1 MLELRNFRLNA
12 IILQE
17 VIELQKK
24 MHFLHFL
31 MVNVDEKLLLIESL
45 LKMFRLIIEY
55 ILYVRKKK
63 ISF

>member
-31 MVNVDEKLLLIESL
+31 MVNVDEELLLIESL

-55 ILYVRKKK
+55 ILYVH
-63 ISF
+63 

>member
-31 MVNVDEKLLLIESL
+31 MVNVDEELLLIESL

>member
-55 ILYVRKKK
+55 ILYVH
-63 ISF
+63 

>member
-31 MVNVDEKLLLIESL
+31 MVNVDEELSLIESL
-45 LKMFRLIIEY
+45 LKMFRLIVEY
-55 ILYVRKKK
+55 ILYVH
-63 ISF
+63 

>member
-31 MVNVDEKLLLIESL
+31 MANVDEELLLIESL

-55 ILYVRKKK
+55 ILYVH
-63 ISF
+63 

>member
-31 MVNVDEKLLLIESL
+31 MANVNEELLLIESL

-55 ILYVRKKK
+55 ILYVR
-63 ISF
+63 

>member
-31 MVNVDEKLLLIESL
+31 MANVDEELLLIESL

-55 ILYVRKKK
+55 ILYVR
-63 ISF
+63 

>member
-31 MVNVDEKLLLIESL
+31 MVNVDEELLLIESL

-55 ILYVRKKK
+55 ILYVR
-63 ISF
+63 

>member
-31 MVNVDEKLLLIESL
+31 MVNVDEELLLIELL

-55 ILYVRKKK
+55 ILYVR
-63 ISF
+63 